1 MKTTLVAFMSLVAA
15 STLVQ
20 AGPIAAF
27 DQLRVFRHSEPE
39 RRLIQYGEDTPA
51 KWMEQTDIDNLF
63 RAGVKFMDITDHQD
77 LGAYSA
83 FHSAWQPG
91 KRGKKRKASCLLG

>member
-20 AGPIAAF
+20 AGPIGDF

-39 RRLIQYGEDTPA
+39 RRLIRYGEDSPA
-51 KWMEQTDIDNLF
+51 KWMEQADIDNLF
-63 RAGVKFMDITDHQD
+63 RAGIKFMDITDHQD

-91 KRGKKRKASCLLG
+91 KEENASCLRVWI